1 MEKKITCTVC
11 PMGCEIT
18 VVGEGENI
26 TSVEGY
32 TCARGEKY
40 ARAEFVHPV
49 RILTTTVKTSC
60 KETPLLAVRSAEP
73 VPKELVARCVEV
85 LKDVVVS
92 APVAVH
98 DVICADIC
106 GTGIDVVASANLN

>member
-18 VVGEGENI
+18 VTGEGENI
-26 TSVEGY
+26 TSVDGF

-40 ARAEFVHPV
+40 ARAEFVRPV
-49 RILTTTVKTSC
+49 RILTTTVKTTN
-60 KETPLLAVRSAEP
+60 KEIPLLAVRSKEP
-73 VPKELVARCVEV
+73 VPKELVAKCVEV
-85 LKDVVVS
+85 LKTVVVS

-106 GTGIDVVASANLN
+106 GTGIDIVASANLK

>member
-18 VVGEGENI
+18 VIGEGEHI
-26 TSVEGY
+26 TSAEGFS
-32 TCARGEKY
+32 CARGEKY

-49 RILTTTVKTSC
+49 RILTTTVRTTSR
-60 KETPLLAVRSAEP
+60 ETPLLAVRSKEP
-73 VPKELVARCVEV
+73 VPKELVIRCVEA
-85 LKDVVVS
+85 LKDVTVS
-92 APVAVH
+92 APVKVH

-106 GTGIDVVASANLN
+106 GTGIDVVASANL